1 MVGYCCPRG
10 HAPRFMKMTTYD
22 AMRELVAVLQRQR
35 DAIPDHIWEA
45 QEDTELMAA
54 WDALSDLEYALE
66 CNNVK

>member
-1 MVGYCCPRG
+1 
-10 HAPRFMKMTTYD
+10 MTTYD

-45 QEDTELMAA
+45 QEDTALMGA

-66 CNNVK
+66 YDNVK